1 MDSINFDFL
10 KDLQNINQQRLTT
23 QKLINELVA
32 QQKPLSYPEKTIQEV
47 RVQEN
52 KIQKEAE
59 TVYRELQE
67 LIDELKS
74 EDIRLLDFQVQC
86 IRKIKSEVKDHVL
99 QDFLIKRFCLNESA
113 KKIMLDFR
121 MPKSSFYKKF
131 KNFFSL
137 WTK

>member
-10 KDLQNINQQRLTT
+10 KDLQNIKQQRLTI
-23 QKLINELVA
+23 QKLIDELIA
-32 QQKPLSYPEKTIQEV
+32 QQKPLGYSEKTTQEV

-67 LIDELKS
+67 LIDELKA

-86 IRKIKSEVKDHVL
+86 VKKIKSEIKDPVL
-99 QDFLIKRFCLNESA
+99 QIFLIKRFCLNESA
-113 KKIMLDFR
+113 KKIMFDLR
-121 MPKSSFYKKF
+121 IPKSSFYKKF
-131 KNFFSL
+131 KDFF
-137 WTK
+137 

>member
-67 LIDELKS
+67 LINRS
-74 EDIRLLDFQVQC
+74 
-86 IRKIKSEVKDHVL
+86 S
-99 QDFLIKRFCLNESA
+99 
-113 KKIMLDFR
+113 R
-121 MPKSSFYKKF
+121 MD
-131 KNFFSL
+131 L
-137 WTK
+137 